1 MVIGAQITPP
11 KFHAWVEIEESIVN
25 DKPYML
31 EMYKV
36 LERC

>member
-1 MVIGAQITPP
+1 MVIGAQVRPF
-11 KFHAWVEIEESIVN
+11 KSHAWVEIERTVVN

-31 EMYKV
+31 EMYQQ